1 MELILQKS
9 ILKDEV
15 RTVLETISDME
26 TQETNDN
33 FGWNKEQ
40 LTEIKETAEL
50 LLERVNQLESFD
62 LEESD
67 E

>member
-9 ILKDEV
+9 ILEDEV
-15 RTVLETISDME
+15 RTVLKTISGME

-33 FGWNKEQ
+33 LGWNKEQ

-62 LEESD
+62 LEENN

>member
-9 ILKDEV
+9 ILEDEV
-15 RTVLETISDME
+15 RTVLETISGME

>member
-9 ILKDEV
+9 ILEDEV
-15 RTVLETISDME
+15 RTVLETISGME

-33 FGWNKEQ
+33 LGWNKEQ